1 MNADQLEKHFTR
13 MGGRIKVERPQSQ
26 PRDWRWIGADRF
38 SLNIGRDRRGE
49 HFLLTVPT
57 ALEESIQVD
66 LLQLNAKQ
74 RHLLMLVKSPAEKGS
89 APHKD
94 RFLCGH
100 DEREWFV
107 AAVPDAVSTIS
118 DAMESL
124 KPEAVQAA
132 QARAGL
138 DGKQRQRR
146 RNRAFKRQGEWFFL
160 PVTDKLIDETSVLEN
175 EPITR
180 SGGKP
185 HWVQYLYR
193 EGGTRVYVCSRH
205 PNGLTEKNYRQLIR
219 RLPAAKGWGWNVRV
233 INPRVLARGEIRH
246 PDHKTVVLHDWH
258 EVLMNRENTSRAM
271 RNVDFID

>member
-1 MNADQLEKHFTR
+1 MLTNWKKHFTR
-13 MGGRIKVERPQSQ
+13 MGGRIKIERPESQ
-26 PRDWRWIGADRF
+26 PRLWQWSGPDRF
-38 SLNIGRDRRGE
+38 SLDIGRDRRGE

-57 ALEESIQVD
+57 ALEKSIWVD

-74 RHLLMLVKSPAEKGS
+74 RHLLMLVKSPADQGG
-89 APHKD
+89 APNKD

-146 RNRAFKRQGEWFFL
+146 RNRAFKRQGEWFFI
-160 PVTDKLIDETSVLEN
+160 PVTDELIHETSVLKN
-175 EPITR
+175 EPISR

-185 HWVQYLYR
+185 HWVQFLSR

-205 PNGLTEKNYRQLIR
+205 TNGLTEKNYRQLIQR
-219 RLPAAKGWGWNVRV
+219 EPKAKGWGWNVRV
-233 INPRVLARGEIRH
+233 ANPRVFAKGEIRH
-246 PDHKTVVLHDWH
+246 PDHKTVVLHGWH
-258 EVLMNRENTSRAM
+258 EVLMNREDKSRAM
-271 RNVDFID
+271 SNVAFLD